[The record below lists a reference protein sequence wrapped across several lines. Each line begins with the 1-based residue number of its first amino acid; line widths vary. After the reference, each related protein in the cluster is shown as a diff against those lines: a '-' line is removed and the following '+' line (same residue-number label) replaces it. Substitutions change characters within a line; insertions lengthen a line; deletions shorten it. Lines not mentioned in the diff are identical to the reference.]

1 MQNVSAEFKAA
12 VNAPTRNIKLYV
24 MLIGKNETGYTN
36 ARVYTSDDILMS
48 LKIVDGQT
56 NGGFSLGGTICPSLT
71 VELYK
76 TAIVNVGDKI
86 MVKLLL
92 PDIGSLTLASEFT
105 VDTISRKPNGVW
117 LVAALGN
124 MIKLAKN
131 YVSAL
136 TYPTTQLE
144 ILEEIATQT
153 GYELSGAVSGELIN
167 NPQIFTKPIKGEAED
182 GTTLYYTRREMLG
195 YAAAINGGAAY
206 IDQYGKINIA
216 RHNDTGETFTHERVF
231 SENIT
236 EPFTINSVRWNSTG
250 LTYSLGDDYDEDT
263 IEFYNP
269 LNYTAR
275 ELIAHN
281 LETDLIGFGYDG
293 AIIKKQGCGYFEAG
307 DIVHY
312 ADYNG
317 TIHNL
322 LVLGIVYEFTDG
334 YFTETLYSLAN
345 SNTQRQY
352 AGTEIVSNQIGG
364 GQAKPVTVDARLSS
378 YRYLS
383 DTSIDFNGTVYVV
396 EKNENGLII
405 KITNDKGNE
414 FAPDIDGDITD
425 VAYHNAVF
433 TAVAM
438 LCGVGSGTSSEL
450 LPAMDGVNWY
460 YDAEHIDSV
469 TEWRNLAGTTPMA
482 LSGVSYDGG
491 VLTIPGGG
499 YATVDTE
506 LVDDNTFAGD
516 VTFYV
521 VAGHVSGDSSRGYTQ
536 WAGFGNRSNA
546 SYREITIQN
555 DAGGTLRATTMSS
568 DIAFTNAPTTV
579 FGNNYYVIAA
589 QRSGSTLTVYL
600 NGVKGNN
607 GPCNDFSSIFVM
619 GGYYRNGG
627 ITCNS
632 RTVHYKC
639 VAIAG
644 QAHDEADILTNMNWL
659 MNKYGIT

>member
-24 MLIGKNETGYTN
+24 MIIGKNETGYPN

-86 MVKLLL
+86 MAKLLL
-92 PDIGSLTLASEFT
+92 PGNGDLTLASEFT

-117 LVAALGN
+117 SIAALGN
-124 MIKLAKN
+124 MIKLSKN
-131 YVSAL
+131 YVSTL
-136 TYPTTQLE
+136 TYPATQLQV
-144 ILEEIATQT
+144 LEEIAAQT
-153 GYELSGAVSGELIN
+153 GYDLSNAVSSELIN
-167 NPQIFTKPIKGEAED
+167 NPHIFTKPIKGEAED

-216 RHNDTGETFTHERVF
+216 RHNDTGETFTHEQVF

-269 LNYTAR
+269 LNYTVR

-293 AIIKKQGCGYFEAG
+293 AIIKKQGCGYFEVG

-317 TIHNL
+317 TIRNL

-396 EKNENGLII
+396 EKNENGLIT

-425 VAYHNAVF
+425 VAFHNAVF
-433 TAVAM
+433 TAVSM

-450 LPAMDGVNWY
+450 MPAMDGVNWY

-469 TEWRNLAGTTPMA
+469 TEWQNLVGDTPLVLSYSTVADDAVELPAGAVGSLNTGLDNSDITIYIVCKNNATSGWNSLGGMANPYSQGNGYELTVESLTRRLGVTTGAWGTSPLTGTIEPQSA
-482 LSGVSYDGG
+482 VWSDEYNLIVIRRSGE
-491 VLTIPGGG
+491 
-499 YATVDTE
+499 TVTAFF
-506 LVDDNTFAGD
+506 NG
-516 VTFYV
+516 
-521 VAGHVSGDSSRGYTQ
+521 VAGSSTKMCYGY
-536 WAGFGNRSNA
+536 
-546 SYREITIQN
+546 
-555 DAGGTLRATTMSS
+555 DPL
-568 DIAFTNAPTTV
+568 
-579 FGNNYYVIAA
+579 
-589 QRSGSTLTVYL
+589 
-600 NGVKGNN
+600 
-607 GPCNDFSSIFVM
+607 FVL
-619 GGYYRNGG
+619 GGYYRSSQSY
-627 ITCNS
+627 NS
-632 RTVHYKC
+632 ATSYYKQI
-639 VAIAG
+639 AIAST
-644 QAHDEADILTNMNWL
+644 AHSDGDVMLNSQWL